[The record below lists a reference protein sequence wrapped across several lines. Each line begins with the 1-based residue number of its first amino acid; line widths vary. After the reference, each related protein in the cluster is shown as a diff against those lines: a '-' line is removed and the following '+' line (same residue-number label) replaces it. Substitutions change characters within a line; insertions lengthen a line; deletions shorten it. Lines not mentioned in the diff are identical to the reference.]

1 MGDIMSRKDNDMK
14 KWNPN
19 GGFPTAEQLERMVA
33 AEVKHL
39 AEAALQREQAKTA
52 RSEARR
58 DRLRKVYWR
67 QVVPTE
73 QKVDLET
80 IFAVVGRVAS
90 DTFYAWRRVAATDL
104 VALSSAGMR
113 NDLDDLEFLVN
124 RCIFSEIRTC
134 HTEEYQQ
141 CYDDQ
146 EYYHLLLKDLC
157 RHFFLFHA
165 FPPS

>member
-1 MGDIMSRKDNDMK
+1 MSRKDGSMK

-39 AEAALQREQAKTA
+39 AEAALQRQQAKTE

-67 QVVPTE
+67 QVEPTG

-80 IFAVVGRVAS
+80 IFAVVGRDRWMPDSVQTAAAARPAPS
-90 DTFYAWRRVAATDL
+90 GPAWRYTAIRQARRSDATSCNSTI
-104 VALSSAGMR
+104 ANWPS
-113 NDLDDLEFLVN
+113 
-124 RCIFSEIRTC
+124 RTEGSQPDRIQAV
-134 HTEEYQQ
+134 HS
-141 CYDDQ
+141 
-146 EYYHLLLKDLC
+146 
-157 RHFFLFHA
+157 R
-165 FPPS
+165 

>member
-14 KWNPN
+14 KWNPT
-19 GGFPTAEQLERMVA
+19 GGFPTTEQLERMVA

-67 QVVPTE
+67 QVVPTG

-90 DTFYAWRRVAATDL
+90 DTFYAWR
-104 VALSSAGMR
+104 
-113 NDLDDLEFLVN
+113 
-124 RCIFSEIRTC
+124 
-134 HTEEYQQ
+134 
-141 CYDDQ
+141 
-146 EYYHLLLKDLC
+146 
-157 RHFFLFHA
+157 
-165 FPPS
+165 

>member
-1 MGDIMSRKDNDMK
+1 MRE
-14 KWNPN
+14 WHPEQ
-19 GGFPTAEQLERMVA
+19 GFPTPKQMARMVA

-39 AEAALQREQAKTA
+39 AEAALQRQQAKTE

-67 QVVPTE
+67 QVEPTG

-104 VALSSAGMR
+104 VALSSAGVR

-124 RCIFSEIRTC
+124 RSLGELSAIKNIIALAK
-134 HTEEYQQ
+134 
-141 CYDDQ
+141 
-146 EYYHLLLKDLC
+146 HL
-157 RHFFLFHA
+157 
-165 FPPS
+165 S